1 MSVPK
6 INYDFRE
13 MEIICEQILDDPSY
27 TNLKNLKN
35 ELNKFFKDAICK
47 DIIYTKNTDKLFF
60 GMSVVPTIDDDMV
73 ADIVNGENSVRF
85 DAYYIELDSK
95 LLEPTLGLDRKELL
109 AILLH
114 EVGHMVKDTQPVDE
128 VRKCIDVYMLKNN
141 EHIVLND
148 SVNYREILRY
158 GITSTLRKVTSIFER
173 KDDEIIADEFVFA
186 CGYGEELSTA
196 LKKISKNGFLINKNV
211 KDKMIVLSWVLRL
224 YKEVKFR
231 RIPALRTLRKGQE
244 MTASKLEIKQM
255 KKVEDSLKRI
265 DDSSLLE
272 ASGFIDSVKQKIDA
286 GRRAITYRGIKS
298 FEDEL
303 YEYNMRVKNIYD
315 EDDALVLLRSLNTK
329 ISILSDYVTNEQMS
343 EKERERWYRVLDQY
357 YKVRDELSKKKLYK
371 YDYRAP
377 VIQVNY
383 PDIVDNRR

>member
-1 MSVPK
+1 
-6 INYDFRE
+6 
-13 MEIICEQILDDPSY
+13 
-27 TNLKNLKN
+27 
-35 ELNKFFKDAICK
+35 
-47 DIIYTKNTDKLFF
+47 
-60 GMSVVPTIDDDMV
+60 MV
-73 ADIVNGENSVRF
+73 YCRDCS
-85 DAYYIELDSK
+85 
-95 LLEPTLGLDRKELL
+95 
-109 AILLH
+109 
-114 EVGHMVKDTQPVDE
+114 
-128 VRKCIDVYMLKNN
+128 
-141 EHIVLND
+141 
-148 SVNYREILRY
+148 
-158 GITSTLRKVTSIFER
+158 
-173 KDDEIIADEFVFA
+173 
-186 CGYGEELSTA
+186 GYGQELSDA

-286 GRRAITYRGIKS
+286 GRKAITYRGIKS

-303 YEYNMRVKNIYD
+303 YEYSMRVKNIYD

-343 EKERERWYRVLDQY
+343 EKERERWYKILDQY
-357 YKVRDELSKKKLYK
+357 YKIRDELSKKKLYK